1 MSAQI
6 LSPSQQPP
14 LANGLPVLGN
24 ALNMAQETRAF
35 LTAQYQQLGPIF
47 RVRAL
52 NQNFTVLAGPEA
64 NQFMTKE
71 SRNYF
76 ISQEFWRGEDEEM
89 GAERSLISMD
99 GPEHA
104 RFRKVQQ
111 RGYSRSVIQQNF
123 DRVVS
128 ITRTEL
134 QQWETGQAIP
144 GLYGI
149 QRIITEQLG
158 QLAANF
164 SPREY
169 LDDMIIFVRTMLL
182 STVTKQRPRLL
193 LYTPAYRRAKA
204 RAMELAEKV
213 LAVHDTDTAVS
224 HAPDLIDDLLAFAR
238 EDPDF
243 LPERDLKPAVLGPFV
258 AGLDTVSSTMAFML
272 YALLKHPQ
280 ILAQA
285 TAEADQLFAEG
296 IPTPA
301 MVRDV
306 DVLHRVTLETL
317 RMYPIAPAIT
327 RTVIQP
333 FEFGGYTIPTG
344 TNVIIA
350 TTVPHYLPEF
360 YPSPNTF
367 DIDRY
372 LPERKEHRQPG
383 AFAPF
388 GLGHHTCLG
397 AGFAEVQ
404 IILTMATLL
413 NAVQLEMSPRDY
425 ELKIDPAPTPSPN
438 KAFQVRVV
446 KHRR

>member
-1 MSAQI
+1 MTEKH
-6 LSPSQQPP
+6 PP
-14 LANGLPVLGN
+14 LAAGLPLLGN
-24 ALNMAQETRAF
+24 VLDMAQETRAF
-35 LTAQYQQLGPIF
+35 LTAQYQQHGPVF

-52 NQNFTVLAGPEA
+52 NQKFTVLAGPEA

-76 ISQEFWRGEDEEM
+76 SSQEFWRGEDEEM
-89 GAERSLISMD
+89 GAARSLISMD
-99 GPEHA
+99 GADHA

-111 RGYSRSVIQQNF
+111 RGYSKSVINDNL
-123 DRVVS
+123 DRVVA
-128 ITRTEL
+128 ITRAEL
-134 QQWETGQAIP
+134 AEWGIGKTIP

-158 QLAANF
+158 QLAANY

-169 LDDMIIFVRTMLL
+169 LDDMITFVRTMLL
-182 STVTKQRPRLL
+182 ATVTRQRPRLL

-204 RAMELAEKV
+204 RAMELAVKV
-213 LAVHDTDTAVS
+213 VAAHENADDTAVQRT
-224 HAPDLIDDLLAFAR
+224 PDLIDDLLAFAR

-243 LPERDLKPAVLGPFV
+243 LPERDLMPAILGPFV

-272 YALLKHPQ
+272 YALLKHPH

-285 TAEADQLFAEG
+285 TVEADQLFAEG
-296 IPTPA
+296 IPTPS
-301 MVRDV
+301 MLRDV

-327 RTVIQP
+327 RTVTAP
-333 FEFGGYTIPTG
+333 FEFAGYTIPTG
-344 TNVIIA
+344 AQVIIA

-360 YPSPNTF
+360 YPNPDVF

-397 AGFAEVQ
+397 AGFAEVE
-404 IILTMATLL
+404 IILTMATVL
-413 NAVQLEMSPRDY
+413 NAVQLEMVPQNY
-425 ELKIDPAPTPSPN
+425 ALKIDPAPTPSPD
-438 KAFQVRVV
+438 KAFQVQVV
-446 KHRR
+446 AQRRPF